1 MYTWSLSGLRTNM
14 GMAQG
19 NEGDQ
24 ARPAPPGGTREGFLE
39 KAVPDPSM
47 AASLFFYPS
56 HLALFVIIY
65 LCTYLKNPSPPLF
78 RMCQEACPLL
88 HDHASTYF
96 QNEWAVWPG

>member
-1 MYTWSLSGLRTNM
+1 
-14 GMAQG
+14 MALG

-24 ARPAPPGGTREGFLE
+24 ARPVPPGGTREGFME
-39 KAVPDPSM
+39 KAVPDLSM

-78 RMCQEACPLL
+78 
-88 HDHASTYF
+88 
-96 QNEWAVWPG
+96 